1 MGDPSHRHGKKL
13 SSRSGARELLFTKS
27 RPGQSR
33 RNSNR
38 RELSHLIQP
47 SHCPLPE
54 NSWSAVACHRFSAV
68 NSATQTIALRYRAS
82 SPASHALHARRCLP
96 ARTRAMISYCLK
108 QSGGPSFAVIR
119 IQVREMRKQIRENRR
134 LFGQGNPEVPEMRR
148 QSRTPGVC
156 GGYPVQR
163 FRLVRNGL
171 QRQEFR

>member
-1 MGDPSHRHGKKL
+1 MGDLSHRHGKKL

-68 NSATQTIALRYRAS
+68 NSATQTIGSKPREFTTQPRATRAPLPPRAHPCYDFLLSQAIRRTQLCRYTNTS
-82 SPASHALHARRCLP
+82 ARNAQTNTRKSKVIRPRKPRSARNAAAKPNARCL
-96 ARTRAMISYCLK
+96 
-108 QSGGPSFAVIR
+108 
-119 IQVREMRKQIRENRR
+119 RR
-134 LFGQGNPEVPEMRR
+134 V
-148 QSRTPGVC
+148 SSSK
-156 GGYPVQR
+156 VQA
-163 FRLVRNGL
+163 GT
-171 QRQEFR
+171 